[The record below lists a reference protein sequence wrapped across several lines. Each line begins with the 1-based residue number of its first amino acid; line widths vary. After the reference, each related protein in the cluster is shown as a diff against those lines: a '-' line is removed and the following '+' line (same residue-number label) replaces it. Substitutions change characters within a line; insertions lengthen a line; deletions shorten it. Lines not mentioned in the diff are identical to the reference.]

1 MRLTKNQI
9 KELVGKRV
17 IYNLEDESIVYKMSL
32 IDEVTNYIDNQFEKV
47 LDFSKTETVKDEL
60 TDILLDILLVEDTFF
75 NRKMKNLVA
84 SAFIDDIRL
93 NYYYKNGYK
102 DALKRYNELYVQ
114 NKVKEMERM

>member
-9 KELVGKRV
+9 KELVAKRV

-32 IDEVTNYIDNQFEKV
+32 IDEVTNYIDSHFEKV
-47 LDFSKTETVKDEL
+47 LDFSETETVRDEL
-60 TDILLDILLVEDTFF
+60 TDILLDILVVEDTFF

-102 DALKRYNELYVQ
+102 DVLRRYNELYVR

>member
-9 KELVGKRV
+9 KELVAKRV
-17 IYNLEDESIVYKMSL
+17 IYNLEDES
-32 IDEVTNYIDNQFEKV
+32 
-47 LDFSKTETVKDEL
+47 
-60 TDILLDILLVEDTFF
+60 EDTFF

-102 DALKRYNELYVQ
+102 DVLRRYNELYVR
-114 NKVKEMERM
+114 NKIKEMERM